1 MLVLTRKNNESIQI
15 GDSITIKVIR
25 ADRNKVRIGIEA
37 PQEVRVLRSE
47 LRGPRQSPWTGRHA
61 VDRELALV

>member
-1 MLVLTRKNNESIQI
+1 MLVLTRKNDESIQI
-15 GDSITIKVIR
+15 GDNITVKIIQ

-47 LRGPRQSPWTGRHA
+47 LRGPRQSPWPGRQA
-61 VDRELALV
+61 VDRKLALV